1 MSVVKRY
8 NWKFIKGG
16 VAEATVKDS
25 LLGVATIFAYVYNSE
40 FEKLRSSKQETAL
53 PSAFKFSSW
62 SWYRLLK
69 QGTGRV

>member
-16 VAEATVKDS
+16 VVKDS
-25 LLGVATIFAYVYNSE
+25 LLGMATIFAYVYNSE
-40 FEKLRSSKQETAL
+40 FEKLRSSKQETGL